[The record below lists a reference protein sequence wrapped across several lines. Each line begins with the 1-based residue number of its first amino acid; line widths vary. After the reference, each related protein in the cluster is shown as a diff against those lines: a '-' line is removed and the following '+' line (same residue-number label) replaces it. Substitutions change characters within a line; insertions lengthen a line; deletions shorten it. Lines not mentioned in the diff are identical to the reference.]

1 MHARTSRIGRS
12 SLRIAQS
19 VVQIPPPESSS
30 DQPGKQTL
38 SALIYEPLIGLRD
51 CHPVPALAQSWEVED
66 DGRKWRFPLRSGA
79 TFHDGRPCTAED
91 VVLACRRLLDAEG
104 PFDMEGPYV
113 PYFEEMEVEA
123 ADRHTV
129 TISGDDPMGYI
140 LEICAGVVV
149 GEGPRNGQLPVGT
162 GPYCVA
168 DYVPGEYLSLA
179 AVNEKEGLPYQDIF
193 FTQITDPKDRLNAL
207 KSGQVDVVTGLE
219 SLPQPLDLRDLVAR
233 RAVNTLSVT
242 AFFNG
247 FTEPFSQ
254 PEARLAFNLAI
265 DVDSIIREV
274 WGGLA
279 IPATTIV
286 SPNHRGYPS
295 NLSPSRYD
303 PEGAR
308 RLLEGLDLPGA
319 LNMRTPHITPD
330 RALQVTQMI
339 VDQLDRI
346 GVRINIDQQRDRQAY
361 AQEVGSKKIG
371 HLAIFDSSPLSTY
384 RVLREK
390 VSSRAKGLWW
400 QGVVDDTADQLI
412 EEASGAYD
420 VHEQGPGYGEILS
433 WLNANPHWLYL
444 YHPVKLWAHDPKIEG
459 VTMDAG
465 GMLRMPGLS

>member
-1 MHARTSRIGRS
+1 MHVKTSRMGRS

-19 VVQIPPPESSS
+19 VVQIPAPESSS

-38 SALIYEPLIGLRD
+38 STLIYEPLIGLRD
-51 CHPVPALAQSWEVED
+51 CHPVPALAQSWAVEE
-66 DGRKWRFPLRSGA
+66 DGRTWRFSLRPGA

-91 VVLACRRLLDAEG
+91 VVLACRRLMDAGG
-104 PFDMEGPYV
+104 PFDMEGPYL

-123 ADRHTV
+123 EDRHTV
-129 TISGDDPMGYI
+129 TISGDDPMGYV

-162 GPYCVA
+162 GPYRVE

-179 AVNEKEGLPYQDIF
+179 AVNEEGLPYRDIF
-193 FTQITDPKDRLNAL
+193 ITQIPDPKDRLGAL

-219 SLPQPLDLRDLVAR
+219 SLPQPLDLRGLVAR
-233 RAVNTLSVT
+233 RTLNTLSVT

-247 FTEPFSQ
+247 FTEPFSR
-254 PEARLAFNLAI
+254 PEARLALNLAV
-265 DVDSIIREV
+265 DVDAIIREV

-286 SPNHRGYPS
+286 SPNHPGYPGD
-295 NLSPSRYD
+295 LSPSLHD
-303 PEGAR
+303 PEGAK
-308 RLLEGLDLPGA
+308 RLLDGLELPGTLDL
-319 LNMRTPHITPD
+319 RTPHITPD
-330 RALQVTQMI
+330 RALRVTQMI
-339 VDQLDRI
+339 GDQLDRI
-346 GVRINIDQQRDRQAY
+346 GVRINVDEQRDRQAY

-400 QGVVDDTADQLI
+400 QGVVDDTADHLI
-412 EEASGAYD
+412 EKASRAY
-420 VHEQGPGYGEILS
+420 EEQQGPGYGEILS

-444 YHPVKLWAHDPKIEG
+444 YHPVSLWAHDPKVEG

-465 GMLRMPGLS
+465 GMLRMPGR